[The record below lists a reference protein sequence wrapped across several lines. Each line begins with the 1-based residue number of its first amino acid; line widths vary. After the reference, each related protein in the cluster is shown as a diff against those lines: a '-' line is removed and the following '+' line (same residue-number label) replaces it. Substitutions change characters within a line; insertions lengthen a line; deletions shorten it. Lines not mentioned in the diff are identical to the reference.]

1 MSIINK
7 MVEKVIIQYKN
18 KSYIVIKQDL
28 ESYDQFH
35 TRAWLVAKYE
45 PKTLDEYNTA
55 LVKSQ
60 KKINELYLGFVY

>member
-7 MVEKVIIQYKN
+7 MVKKVIIQYKN
-18 KSYIVIKQDL
+18 KSYIVAKQHL
-28 ESYDQFH
+28 ESYDQFY
-35 TRAWLVAKYE
+35 TRSWLIAKYE
-45 PKTLDEYNTA
+45 PKTLDEYKTA